1 MNGLNDRNRTF
12 GQLITELRARLG
24 FMTQGPAAKNNET
37 VMKSFLT
44 EAHDYVY
51 GELEPPVLRKKTTIT
66 LKPGSYLYDWHND
79 KEDEQ
84 IDPTRVLSV
93 WLVVSNTIREPMSQG
108 ITENERSFST
118 LRQRPQKYDTLNGQ
132 MELWPVPEREY
143 ELLIEYNA
151 GKSRFDQMQDRTS
164 VPDRLVLLYAIAT
177 AKAHYRHSDAQAAAA
192 TFQNMLTKEKNRQ
205 KENRRFFFRGPGN
218 DRRDLQ
224 VARTANGYT
233 LRG

>member
-1 MNGLNDRNRTF
+1 
-12 GQLITELRARLG
+12 
-24 FMTQGPAAKNNET
+24 
-37 VMKSFLT
+37 
-44 EAHDYVY
+44 
-51 GELEPPVLRKKTTIT
+51 
-66 LKPGSYLYDWHND
+66 
-79 KEDEQ
+79 
-84 IDPTRVLSV
+84 
-93 WLVVSNTIREPMSQG
+93 MSQG

-143 ELLIEYNA
+143 ELLIEYTA

-177 AKAHYRHSDAQAAAA
+177 AKAHYRHSDAQASAA

-224 VARTANGYT
+224 VARTSNGYT